1 MEFRMTPFDE
11 STIKSL
17 YEAFN
22 AREIDRA
29 LAAMQ
34 PDVDWPNGWEG
45 GRVHGREAVRDYWT
59 RQWRV
64 LDPVVTPVGFQAD
77 EAGRIA
83 VDVHAVVRD
92 REGKVL
98 ADESIQHVYTIESG
112 LIRSMEIRK
121 LKS

>member
-1 MEFRMTPFDE
+1 MEFSMTPFDE

-59 RQWRV
+59 RQWKV

-92 REGKVL
+92 REGKLL
-98 ADESIQHVYTIESG
+98 ADEWIQHVYTIESG

>member
-1 MEFRMTPFDE
+1 MEFSMTPFDE

-45 GRVHGREAVRDYWT
+45 GRVHGREALRDYWT

>member
-1 MEFRMTPFDE
+1 MTLDE

-29 LAAMQ
+29 LRAMQ

-59 RQWRV
+59 RQWKA
-64 LDPVVTPVGFQAD
+64 LDPVVTRLESTPRKQDGLRWMYTPWFV
-77 EAGRIA
+77 IA
-83 VDVHAVVRD
+83 T
-92 REGKVL
+92 
-98 ADESIQHVYTIESG
+98 ESCWRMR
-112 LIRSMEIRK
+112 RSSTSTR
-121 LKS
+121 LNRA

>member
-45 GRVHGREAVRDYWT
+45 GRVHGREALRNYWT

>member
-45 GRVHGREAVRDYWT
+45 GRVHGREALRDYWT